1 MVQGGPRVL
10 PASEPVRG
18 RCVSGVNGAVM
29 APSGWRAALN
39 PAIYLISL
47 LPGLVVLMHADAGAR
62 GWVLTATIAVILLQ
76 HAINVLNDVADWK
89 LGADVEKWDSWVRV
103 HDGTRAAAWHGG
115 LSFIAGSLLGLVVLV
130 AMHKLWIL
138 GVAAP
143 LVILGYLYNAGPRP
157 LSYTQLGEWVT
168 GLCYGGVFACLWLL
182 TGKPFG
188 LAAFTGALA
197 FACFAVALLLSHQ
210 PPQIATDRA
219 AGKHS
224 FAVRYGAEMT
234 IQVARGLF
242 LVALVSLAANL
253 WLGGTN
259 GLVAVVFVL
268 AALTA
273 ARNVL
278 SGTPNPRS
286 ILLQGA
292 MAISAGVAALILAA
306 MFG

>member
-1 MVQGGPRVL
+1 M
-10 PASEPVRG
+10 
-18 RCVSGVNGAVM
+18 SGANGAVM
-29 APSGWRAALN
+29 APGRWRDALN

-47 LPGLVVLMHADAGAR
+47 LPGLVVLMHADARSA
-62 GWVLTATIAVILLQ
+62 GWVLAATLAVILLQ

-103 HDGTRAAAWHGG
+103 HEGTRVAAWHGG
-115 LSFIAGSLLGLVVLV
+115 LSFVAGSLLGLLVLV

-168 GLCYGGVFACLWLL
+168 GLCYGGVFVCLWLL

-224 FAVRYGAEMT
+224 FAVRYGADKT
-234 IQVARGLF
+234 IRVARGLF
-242 LVALVSLAANL
+242 LLALVSLTANL
-253 WLGGTN
+253 WLGSTN
-259 GLVAVVFVL
+259 GLVTVVFVL
-268 AALTA
+268 AAVTA
-273 ARNVL
+273 ARNVR
-278 SGTPNPRS
+278 SSTPNPRN
-286 ILLQGA
+286 ILLQGT
-292 MAISAGVAALILAA
+292 MAVSAGMAALILAA